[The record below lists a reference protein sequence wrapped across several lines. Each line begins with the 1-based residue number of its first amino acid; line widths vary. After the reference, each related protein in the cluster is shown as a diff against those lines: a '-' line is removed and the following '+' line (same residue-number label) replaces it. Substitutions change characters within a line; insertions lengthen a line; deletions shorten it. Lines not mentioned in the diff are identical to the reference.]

1 MPFARGVFLQ
11 RLVGKQEA
19 PKIAKFSH
27 MENARVNASDQHQRW
42 LKTRLSLK
50 DVLFGDVNDI
60 PLNFGSHTPKLTFC
74 VHE

>member
-1 MPFARGVFLQ
+1 
-11 RLVGKQEA
+11 
-19 PKIAKFSH
+19 

-42 LKTRLSLK
+42 LKTRLSRK